1 MQLIVAIVIAI
12 FIFVWQ
18 QKLYN
23 RMWDERLKIDISF
36 KDSYVNVGDNSSLI
50 EVINNDKYLP
60 LPVLHVKFSTA
71 KSFEFDNNDNATITD
86 CYHRNDAFSVMANQ
100 KLTRKLTFKATKRG
114 TFFIQ
119 GATVTAKDFF
129 MTKTFANTLECN
141 NVLYVFPRKIDTP
154 EFDAYLNTVMGEIEA
169 KKGLLE
175 DPYTFRG
182 IREYDVRDNMSKI
195 NWKASARSGELMVN
209 QYGYSWEPKIK
220 IVLNLDTNMM
230 VRSEY
235 ITELSIELASSIA
248 AEFLD
253 NGISVGL
260 VSNGLDMNKQP
271 LGELSAGTTMEHMV
285 TIDKYLAAVSGN
297 SELDGFMELI
307 DKLVASFDREST
319 YIIISAYHRED
330 LLLKL
335 DYLKG
340 SGMDFHM
347 VVPYLDFQGIDNPR
361 EYMYQWEVEHNEI

>member
-23 RMWDERLKIDISF
+23 RMWDERLRIDISF
-36 KDSYVNVGDNSSLI
+36 KDSYINVGDNSSLI

-100 KLTRKLTFKATKRG
+100 KLTRKFTFKATKRG

-230 VRSEY
+230 VSSEY

-260 VSNGLDMNKQP
+260 ASNGLDMNKQL

-285 TIDKYLAAVSGN
+285 TIDKYLAAIGGN
-297 SELDGFMELI
+297 TELDGFMELI
-307 DKLVASFDREST
+307 DKLVASYDREST